1 MAYPSTSGMVQAS
14 SSLHGSMRRDPEG
27 YDMSSDLDQA
37 LLLYFDGQQ
46 AKTSVQV
53 QEQQPRKLVF
63 CRKKVRYIIYSDKCL
78 VTFHNTPVYIY
89 AEGITYMTLPNKI
102 ILGAKINVLANLSAV
117 YNKCSDMTD
126 RFKFAAFSKSANQI
140 MVFSTVSS
148 FSNPLS

>member
-1 MAYPSTSGMVQAS
+1 VISCRVCESAGEGIPKDMTCRRIWTKPYSSTSMAS
-14 SSLHGSMRRDPEG
+14 KARHQFKFKNNNRVSLFSAG
-27 YDMSSDLDQA
+27 
-37 LLLYFDGQQ
+37 
-46 AKTSVQV
+46 
-53 QEQQPRKLVF
+53 RKF
-63 CRKKVRYIIYSDKCL
+63 IIYSDKCL